1 MHKKLWRPDEQ
12 LLFKANFC
20 YFISFVL
27 RTTFFNF
34 IFFRFNIARQRQ
46 DRYEK
51 IGYKDDTAVCLL
63 TLDPTST
70 KWKTGVQPK
79 TTSRKKTRRSGNLK

>member
-1 MHKKLWRPDEQ
+1 MNNYYLKPIFVISFPLFCG
-12 LLFKANFC
+12 LLFL
-20 YFISFVL
+20 ISF
-27 RTTFFNF
+27 
-34 IFFRFNIARQRQ
+34 FFRFNIARQRQ